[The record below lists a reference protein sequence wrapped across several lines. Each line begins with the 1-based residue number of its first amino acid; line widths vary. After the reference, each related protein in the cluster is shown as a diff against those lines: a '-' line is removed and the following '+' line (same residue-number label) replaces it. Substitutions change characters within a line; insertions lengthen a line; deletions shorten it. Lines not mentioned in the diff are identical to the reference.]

1 MTDEVVI
8 YKEQETVSGKKI
20 GFATLN
26 SEKSLN
32 ALSLDMVK
40 SLLPKLIAW
49 KEDPEIA
56 MVVLEGAGEKA
67 FCAGGDIVDLYQA
80 MTKSPGQH
88 AHYVEDFFTHEY
100 QLDYLIHTFEK
111 PFLVWGQGF
120 SMGGG
125 LGMMAG
131 ASHRIVTETSRIAM
145 PEITI
150 GLYPDVGGTY
160 FLNQMPNG
168 CGMFLGLTGASINAA
183 DAKFINLADFFVAQD
198 KKYALYEELMVT
210 RWGETMALNHQK
222 LNDVVR
228 KFEVETSNLM
238 PAGNVQTHIELIEQ
252 VTSKSSAEAVV
263 DAILAIETDEKW
275 LAKAQKSLSRGSAI
289 TAHIVYHQMQ
299 VGDDMTLADAFR
311 FELGVS
317 VRCGAAGEF
326 AEGIRAL
333 LIEKDNRPKWRFE
346 SVHEVDPQVV
356 EQLFESPWTVQTHP
370 LKSLGK

>member
-1 MTDEVVI
+1 MEPVLFEEKASI
-8 YKEQETVSGKKI
+8 SGKKV

-26 SEKSLN
+26 AEKSLN

-40 SLLPKLIAW
+40 ALLPQLISW
-49 KEDPEIA
+49 KDDPEIA

-67 FCAGGDIVDLYQA
+67 FCAGGDIVDLYDA
-80 MTKSPGQH
+80 MVKNPGKQSV
-88 AHYVEDFFTHEY
+88 YVEDFFTHEY

-111 PFLVWGQGF
+111 PFLVFGQGF
-120 SMGGG
+120 VMGGG

-168 CGMFLGLTGASINAA
+168 CGEFLGLTGASINAA

-198 KKYALYEELMVT
+198 KKYALYEELLVT
-210 RWGETMALNHQK
+210 RWGETTALNHEK
-222 LNDVVR
+222 LNDLIR
-228 KFEVETSNLM
+228 KFEVETGNVM
-238 PAGNVQTHIELIEQ
+238 PRGNVQPHMELIEQ
-252 VTSKSSAEAVV
+252 VTGKETAQETVE
-263 DAILAIETDEKW
+263 AILAIQSEEKW
-275 LAKAQKSLSRGSAI
+275 LVKAQKSLAHGSPI
-289 TAHIVYHQMQ
+289 TAHIVHQQ
-299 VGDDMTLADAFR
+299 LKVGKEMTLADAFR

-317 VRCGAAGEF
+317 VRCAAGGEF
-326 AEGIRAL
+326 AEGVRAL
-333 LIEKDNRPKWRFE
+333 LIEKDNQPKWRFA
-346 SVHEVDPQVV
+346 SVAEVDPQVID
-356 EQLFESPWTVQTHP
+356 QMLQSPWSADAHP